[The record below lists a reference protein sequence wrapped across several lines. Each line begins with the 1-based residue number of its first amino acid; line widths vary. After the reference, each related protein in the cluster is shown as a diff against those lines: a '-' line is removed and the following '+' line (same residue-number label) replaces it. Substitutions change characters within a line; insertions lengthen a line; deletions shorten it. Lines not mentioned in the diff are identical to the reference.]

1 LELPIRPW
9 ENLMSN
15 RSLRT
20 PLSVLLIALV
30 LSSLSF
36 AVTPDRIAA
45 IDSSNG
51 VVLQK
56 SLHPQ
61 AQVKFDQG
69 PVDPSLRLGHM
80 VLMTQPSAVQQ
91 KALNKLLAEQQDRTS
106 RNYHKWLT
114 PTQFGEQF
122 GLSQND
128 MNRITNWLKS
138 QGFVIRSVAGARN
151 LVRFSGTA
159 AQVQSA
165 FKSEI
170 HRYNVNGEEHFA
182 NSTPLMV
189 PAALN
194 GIVAGIIGTHN
205 FLMHPATTGN
215 RFSGPKMRPSYADG
229 FSPFPNV
236 LSPADVAVMYDIN
249 GLYNMSPA
257 IDGTGETIAILGQ
270 TDIFLAD
277 INDFRSG
284 FGLTQINTSNCT
296 TNATT
301 SVITACNDPLFQYV
315 LVPEDTDPGQPNSI
329 GDDLAEADIDI
340 EWSGAIAPG
349 AQIIYIN
356 APENAPGFNGVF
368 DSLDYAINTSPIP
381 APVISMSYG
390 SCEYFAPNFE
400 SELQQGLSEGIT
412 IVSASG
418 DQGAAPCDRNPP
430 NGETTP
436 PFDAAIGGQGV
447 VYPASSPSVIGVGG
461 NGISLADDSYPNPS
475 SFWNTSNG
483 TNGLSITGPIPEI
496 PWNDDEEFAQFCST
510 VPNPPVGTLCQP
522 TTGVFATNAQ
532 TVQQYIWISAGGG
545 GASNCFVGGN
555 GTPCTAGIAQPSWQS
570 TLNVPN
576 APTTRT
582 RWVPDVSFL
591 ASPNFPGYII
601 CTELSEVGDSGT
613 GSTCSPGGP
622 TGISNNL
629 GLQQPSIFGG
639 TSVGTP
645 VFAGM
650 LALLNQFLGGPS
662 SPGLGDIHPMLYTLA
677 LSNSSNHVF
686 NSVTTG
692 DNNVFCQAGTP
703 ANQPAGFICPGTTG
717 TISSIGFSAS
727 NFDANTKYNLVAG
740 LGSVNANA
748 LATAWN
754 STRTSTT
761 LSVTPSPTSTF
772 QGASVTLTAT
782 VTGVS
787 GSGSLGNVTFT
798 TGTTGSTTL
807 GTAAVNG
814 SGIATLATTNLPIGA
829 DTITATYNGN
839 SGFGSSSN
847 TTTVTVTQAFSLNLN
862 QLPTSYTVTQGQSAA
877 AAVNLVFGSGFTG
890 TVTFSCPS
898 PGSEITCTAPTATN
912 TAGQVSFTVQ
922 TTAPTAELLRQPFD
936 RGSRTFYAALLPG
949 LLGIMFTFGARKR
962 SQRGIQLLGM
972 ILVLGVST
980 MWLSSCGGSNN
991 GSTGNPGTPKGT
1003 YTINV
1008 SATSGS
1014 LTPAT
1019 AQFQIVVQ

>member
-1 LELPIRPW
+1 
-9 ENLMSN
+9 MSN

-20 PLSVLLIALV
+20 PLSVLLTALV
-30 LSSLSF
+30 LSSLSL

-51 VVLQK
+51 VALQK

-138 QGFVIRSVAGARN
+138 QGFVIQSVAGARN

-205 FLMHPATTGN
+205 FLMHPASTGN

-284 FGLTQINTSNCT
+284 FGLTQIGTGNCT

-301 SVITACNDPLFQYV
+301 GVITACNDPLFQYV
-315 LVPEDTDPGQPNSI
+315 LFPGDADSGQPNSI
-329 GDDLAEADIDI
+329 NDDLAEADIDI

-356 APENAPGFNGVF
+356 APDPNGNGVF
-368 DSLDYAINTSPIP
+368 DSLDYAINTVPVP

-510 VPNPPVGTLCQP
+510 VTNPPVGTLCQP

-740 LGSVNANA
+740 LGSVNATN

-754 STRTSTT
+754 STRSSTT
-761 LSVTPSPTSTF
+761 LSVSPSLASIF
-772 QGASVTLTAT
+772 QSQSVTLTAT
-782 VTGVS
+782 VTPAS
-787 GSGSLGNVTFT
+787 ATGNVTFS
-798 TGTTGSTTL
+798 TGSTVL
-807 GTAAVNG
+807 
-814 SGIATLATTNLPIGA
+814 GIAALQQVSGQAQAALATTQLPIGSP
-829 DTITATYNGN
+829 DTITATYNG
-839 SGFGSSSN
+839 SGTSGSSSN
-847 TTTVTVTQAFSLNLN
+847 TTSVTVTQAFSLNLTG
-862 QLPTSYTVTQGQSAA
+862 LPNSYTVTQGQSASA
-877 AAVNLVFGSGFTG
+877 SVNLVFGSGFTG
-890 TVTFSCPS
+890 TVSFSCPS
-898 PGSEITCTAPTATN
+898 PGSEITCTAPTQTN
-912 TAGQVSFTVQ
+912 ASSCPAPCTVSFAVQ
-922 TTAPTAELLRQPFD
+922 TTAPTTGALRRPFD

-949 LLGIMFTFGARKR
+949 LLGIMFTFGARKHSFTR
-962 SQRGIQLLGM
+962 KSRRGIQLLGL
-972 ILVLGVST
+972 ILVLGIST

-991 GSTGNPGTPKGT
+991 KSTSNPGTPAGT
-1003 YTINV
+1003 YVINV
-1008 SATSGS
+1008 SATSTG

-1019 AQFQIVVQ
+1019 AQFQLVVQ